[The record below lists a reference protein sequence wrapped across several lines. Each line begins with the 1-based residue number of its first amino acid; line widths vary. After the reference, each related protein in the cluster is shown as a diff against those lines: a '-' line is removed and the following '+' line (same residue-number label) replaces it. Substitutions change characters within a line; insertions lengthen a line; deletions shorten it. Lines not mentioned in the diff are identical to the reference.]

1 MAFQYII
8 VPYDGSAHAERAL
21 DHAMKLADELQAQL
35 DVLYVDSVQSE
46 LLEQPLMIPTH
57 ELEAYFTDEQQE
69 IQQRLN
75 RMIEHA
81 HPSRVNIVQGHA
93 GKEIVRYATNAQA
106 DLIVIGSRGL
116 GTIQEWMLGS
126 VSHYVAQHAE
136 CAVLIIK

>member
-21 DHAMKLADELQAQL
+21 DHAIKLAGELQAQL
-35 DVLYVDSVQSE
+35 DVVYVDSVQAE
-46 LLEQPLMIPTH
+46 LLQQPLIIPTH

-69 IQQRLN
+69 TRERLN
-75 RMIEHA
+75 RMTERA
-81 HPSRVNIVQGHA
+81 HPARVNIIQGH
-93 GKEIVRYATNAQA
+93 A
-106 DLIVIGSRGL
+106 DLIVMGSRGL

-136 CAVLIIK
+136 CAVTIVK

>member
-46 LLEQPLMIPTH
+46 LLEQRLMIPTH

-93 GKEIVRYATNAQA
+93 GKKIVRYATNAQA

-116 GTIQEWMLGS
+116 SSIQEWMLGS